1 MPDHVYKTIELV
13 GTSTKGMEEAVQKAI
28 AKAAETVRN
37 LRWFEVVDTR
47 GHIEKGRVAHWQVTV
62 KLGFTLEEE

>member
-13 GTSTKGMEEAVQKAI
+13 GSSTRGMEEAVRKAI

-37 LRWFEVVDTR
+37 LRWFEVLDTR
-47 GHIEKGRVAHWQVTV
+47 GHIEAGKVAHWQVTV
-62 KLGFTLEEE
+62 KLGFTLEDE

>member
-13 GTSTKGMEEAVQKAI
+13 GSSTRGMEDAVQKAI

-37 LRWFEVVDTR
+37 LRWFEVLNTR
-47 GHIEKGRVAHWQVTV
+47 GHIEAGKVAHWQVTV
-62 KLGFTLEEE
+62 KLGFTLEGE

>member
-13 GTSTKGMEEAVQKAI
+13 GSSTRGMEDAVQKGI

-37 LRWFEVVDTR
+37 LRWFEVLDTR
-47 GHIEKGRVAHWQVTV
+47 GHIEEGKVAHWQVTV
-62 KLGFTLEEE
+62 KLGFTLEGE